1 MIADQPALESAIVP
15 NSLSLEAPAT
25 LQKEQMLD
33 LNEYIYDLNARKQ
46 LARPK
51 RMVNTY
57 QPKQKEFMVTVPT
70 KISALTPRHSA

>member
-1 MIADQPALESAIVP
+1 MPKALKSLVVP
-15 NSLSLEAPAT
+15 NNLSLEARAA

-51 RMVNTY
+51 RTVKTY
-57 QPKQKEFMVTVPT
+57 EPKQKEFMVSFLPNPH
-70 KISALTPRHSA
+70 SALTPRCFA